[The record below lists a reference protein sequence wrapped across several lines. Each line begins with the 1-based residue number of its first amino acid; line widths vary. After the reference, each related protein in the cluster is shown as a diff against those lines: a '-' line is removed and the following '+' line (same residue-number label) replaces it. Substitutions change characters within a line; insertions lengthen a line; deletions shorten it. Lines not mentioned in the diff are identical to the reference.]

1 MKIYSKEALLWGG
14 LYELI
19 STPFAYTASY
29 NLGGILLVV
38 FILGMF
44 LLFFN
49 KTPRFIRYILDS
61 YPKFAYYICSFGW
74 LPYFRIF
81 ILVAGVFMAGIFM
94 PEDKTVELSS
104 QVIGYVLSWG
114 LPLSLL
120 IAFIH
125 SLTTKLY
132 GKSNE

>member
-1 MKIYSKEALLWGG
+1 MKIYSKET
-14 LYELI
+14 LYELL

-61 YPKFAYYICSFGW
+61 RSKFASYICSFGW

-114 LPLSLL
+114 LLLSLL
-120 IAFIH
+120 IAFIR

>member
-1 MKIYSKEALLWGG
+1 MKIYSKEA
-14 LYELI
+14 LI

-61 YPKFAYYICSFGW
+61 YPTVAYYICSFGW

-81 ILVAGVFMAGIFM
+81 IFVVGVFMAGNFM

-120 IAFIH
+120 IAFIR

>member
-1 MKIYSKEALLWGG
+1 MKIYSKEALLLGG

-61 YPKFAYYICSFGW
+61 YPTVAYYICSFGW

-81 ILVAGVFMAGIFM
+81 IFVVGVFMAGIFM

-120 IAFIH
+120 IAFIR

>member
-1 MKIYSKEALLWGG
+1 
-14 LYELI
+14 
-19 STPFAYTASY
+19 
-29 NLGGILLVV
+29 
-38 FILGMF
+38 
-44 LLFFN
+44 
-49 KTPRFIRYILDS
+49 
-61 YPKFAYYICSFGW
+61 
-74 LPYFRIF
+74 
-81 ILVAGVFMAGIFM
+81 M

-120 IAFIH
+120 IAFIR

>member
-81 ILVAGVFMAGIFM
+81 IFVVGVFMAGNFM

-120 IAFIH
+120 IAFIR